1 MKNRNQAAEI
11 VEKCRTAGTT
21 RITKVTQKEKSEK
34 APLPYDLTSLQRD
47 ANRMLGF
54 TAQQTLDYTQSLY
67 EKKLVTYPRTDS
79 RYLTEDMAGMLPGL
93 VRRIQTE
100 SGIATDMRI
109 PVHAQQ
115 IINGKKV
122 TDHHAI
128 IPTNSIQCA
137 AISELPSG
145 EKAVFQLIATRLLCS
160 VGDPFWIL
168 VGRQF
173 RNPFILPK
181 RKNPRNRILFRQ
193 SQKALFSLSPM

>member
-1 MKNRNQAAEI
+1 
-11 VEKCRTAGTT
+11 
-21 RITKVTQKEKSEK
+21 
-34 APLPYDLTSLQRD
+34 
-47 ANRMLGF
+47 MLGY

-93 VRRIQTE
+93 IQRIQAET
-100 SGIATDMRI
+100 GIAADMNI

-128 IPTNSIQCA
+128 IPTNSIQRA

-160 VGDPFWIL
+160 VGDPFRYSETSVEMECAGETFTTKGRTIL
-168 VGRQF
+168 DPGWKAIQESVY
-173 RNPFILPK
+173 PPK
-181 RKNPRNRILFRQ
+181 KEKSEDPDTIQAITEVSVL
-193 SQKALFSLSPM
+193 KLSYV